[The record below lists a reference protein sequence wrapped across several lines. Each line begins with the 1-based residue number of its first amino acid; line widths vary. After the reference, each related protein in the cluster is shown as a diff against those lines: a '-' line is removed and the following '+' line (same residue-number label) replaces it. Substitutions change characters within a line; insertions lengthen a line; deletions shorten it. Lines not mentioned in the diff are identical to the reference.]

1 MDVSKKF
8 KGKLKL
14 VHLESKL
21 REFMRI
27 PFGCGKSEDVLTL
40 AVSAS
45 VRISI
50 FADVLLTRANSAEI
64 HTIISYR
71 EGQPSCLVERIPSSR
86 FFRT

>member
-1 MDVSKKF
+1 MSKRF

-27 PFGCGKSEDVLTL
+27 PFGSGKSEDVLTL

-45 VRISI
+45 VRRLGYPFSPM
-50 FADVLLTRANSAEI
+50 FS
-64 HTIISYR
+64 
-71 EGQPSCLVERIPSSR
+71 
-86 FFRT
+86 